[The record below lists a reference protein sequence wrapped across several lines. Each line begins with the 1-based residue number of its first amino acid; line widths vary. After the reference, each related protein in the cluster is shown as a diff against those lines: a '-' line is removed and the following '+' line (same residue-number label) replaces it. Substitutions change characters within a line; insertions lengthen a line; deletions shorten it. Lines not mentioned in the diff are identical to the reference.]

1 MKISSKKQSAASV
14 LDTAVL
20 IAGDRR
26 AVALSS
32 AAA

>member
-1 MKISSKKQSAASV
+1 MKISSKKKSAASV

-26 AVALSS
+26 AAALP
-32 AAA
+32 